1 MIEANNIDSSPP
13 LPWRILV
20 LHNLY
25 QQAGGEDVQMRAEVE
40 LLRRAGH
47 TVRLEIVNND
57 TISGAGAKIETFLN
71 APYNPARYDFIV
83 DVIRDFRPDIVHV
96 HNFFP
101 LFTPAV
107 HEGARAAG
115 VAVVQTLQNYRL
127 FCAGAFFLREGRVCE
142 KCLHGSRY
150 WGVVHRCYRKSLPGS
165 VAVVR
170 MQNRA
175 FSHHTWDGVDQ
186 FIALTE
192 FAREKCVEAGLSAD
206 QISVKPNTL
215 PLDWQAPPKPSGSR
229 TGALYVGR
237 LSREKGVDVLLEAW
251 RQLPDIPLTIVGS
264 GPEEAALKSSAPTG
278 VRFVGALPPDGV
290 RQQMHAAACLIMPS
304 RWYEGLPLTAIEA
317 FSLGLPIICSRIG
330 SLSEIV
336 EHDSNGWHF
345 ETNNAV
351 ELAARARRCFSHPEL
366 LSKAGDEARASF
378 ERTYTGERN
387 LEMLSRIYKK
397 AIASAKSRSAAGS
410 K

>member
-1 MIEANNIDSSPP
+1 MNENIDNSPP
-13 LPWRILV
+13 PPWRILV

-40 LLRRAGH
+40 LLRHAGH
-47 TVRLEIVNND
+47 AVRLVTVSND
-57 TISGAGAKIETFLN
+57 TISGLGNKLKTFLTT
-71 APYNPARYDFIV
+71 PYNPARYDFIV
-83 DVIRDFRPDIVHV
+83 DLVREFRPDIVHV

-101 LFTPAV
+101 QFTPAI
-107 HEGARAAG
+107 HEGARASR

-142 KCLHGSRY
+142 KCLHGTRY
-150 WGVVHRCYRKSLPGS
+150 WGVVHRCYRSSFPGS

-175 FSHHTWDGVDQ
+175 IAHHTWDGVDQ

-192 FAREKCVEAGLSAD
+192 FARDKFVEAGLSAD
-206 QISVKPNTL
+206 HISVKPNTL
-215 PLDWQAPPKPSGSR
+215 PLDWQAPPKPPGSR
-229 TGALYVGR
+229 EGALYVGR

-251 RQLPDIPLTIVGS
+251 RQLPDVPLTIVGV
-264 GPEEAALKSSAPTG
+264 GPEEAALRSSAPAG

-290 RQQMHAAACLIMPS
+290 REHMQKAACLVMPS

-330 SLSEIV
+330 SLAEIV
-336 EHDSNGWHF
+336 EDDSNGWHF
-345 ETNNAV
+345 ETNNAA
-351 ELAARARRCFSHPEL
+351 ELAARARHCFGDPEL
-366 LSKAGDEARASF
+366 LSRASREARASF
-378 ERTYTGERN
+378 DRVYTGERN
-387 LEMLSRIYKK
+387 LEMLTGIYKK
-397 AIASAKSRSAAGS
+397 AIASAKSRPLIPVV
-410 K
+410 

>member
-1 MIEANNIDSSPP
+1 MNGTNDIDRSSPP
-13 LPWRILV
+13 SWRILV

-40 LLRRAGH
+40 LLRQAGH

-57 TISGAGAKIETFLN
+57 TISGLGAKLATFLA

-83 DVIRDFRPDIVHV
+83 DLIREFRPDVVHI

-107 HEGARAAG
+107 HEGARTAG

-127 FCAGAFFLREGRVCE
+127 FCAGAFFLREGRICE

-150 WGVVHRCYRKSLPGS
+150 WGVVHRCYRNSLPGS

-192 FAREKCVEAGLSAD
+192 FARAKCVEAGLSAER
-206 QISVKPNTL
+206 IAVKPNTL
-215 PLDWQAPPKPSGSR
+215 PLDWQAPVPFTGER
-229 TGALYVGR
+229 AGALYVGR

-251 RQLPDIPLTIVGS
+251 RQLPDIPLTIVGG
-264 GPEEAALKSSAPTG
+264 GPEEAALRSSAPPG
-278 VRFVGALPPDGV
+278 VRFTGALQPNDV
-290 RQQMHAAACLIMPS
+290 RRHMQEAACLIMPS

-330 SLSEIV
+330 SLAEIV
-336 EHDSNGWHF
+336 EHEGSGWHF
-345 ETNNAV
+345 ETNNAA
-351 ELAARARRCFSHPEL
+351 ELSARVRNCFSHPDL
-366 LSKAGDEARASF
+366 LVRAGQEARTAFQRNYS
-378 ERTYTGERN
+378 GERN
-387 LEMLSRIYKK
+387 LEMLTGIYQK
-397 AIASAKSRSAAGS
+397 AIASAKSRALPAAS
-410 K
+410 